1 MKFHLIVEFSFEG
14 INVDIT
20 CVSNGY
26 LSFLLGTIYFNLIS
40 SFNSCDQVYF

>member
-20 CVSNGY
+20 CVSNVY
-26 LSFLLGTIYFNLIS
+26 LLGTIYFNLIS

>member
-26 LSFLLGTIYFNLIS
+26 LLGTIYLNLIS